1 MPTSDRRG
9 APLYGNPGMQRLIA
23 FLEELGPD
31 AYETCRLMTLSGFS
45 FSRAAAL
52 MLFNAPM
59 APERDL
65 QNSKEAALHRREQAM
80 VEQTSQ
86 MLRQRVHRIQE
97 RVDRMLGGAAGFS
110 ARGATR
116 PRVMA
121 GADDRAYEWAAA
133 EEDA

>member
-1 MPTSDRRG
+1 MGAAERRG

-31 AYETCRLMTLSGFS
+31 AYETCRVLVVTGFS
-45 FSRAAAL
+45 FSRAAAMTL
-52 MLFNAPM
+52 YGVPEAP
-59 APERDL
+59 RGR
-65 QNSKEAALHRREQAM
+65 EAA
-80 VEQTSQ
+80 VERMAQT
-86 MLRQRVHRIQE
+86 LRQRVHRMQE
-97 RVDRMLGGAAGFS
+97 RVDRMLGGGAGFV

-133 EEDA
+133 SSGE